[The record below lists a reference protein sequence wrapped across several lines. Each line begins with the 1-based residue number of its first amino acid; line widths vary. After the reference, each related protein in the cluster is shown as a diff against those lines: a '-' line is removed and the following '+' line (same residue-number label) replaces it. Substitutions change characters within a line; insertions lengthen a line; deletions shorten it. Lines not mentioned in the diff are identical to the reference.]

1 MIRYQ
6 PSSRRKW
13 SLPTLLGGNVH
24 IVITNINLNREEK
37 LILLLMRPLESLMV
51 SSKPPNNLMEDN
63 PKP

>member
-24 IVITNINLNREEK
+24 IVIININLNREEK
-37 LILLLMRPLESLMV
+37 LILRPLESL
-51 SSKPPNNLMEDN
+51 KPPNNLMEDN

>member
-24 IVITNINLNREEK
+24 IVIININLNREEK
-37 LILLLMRPLESLMV
+37 LILLLMRPLESL
-51 SSKPPNNLMEDN
+51 KPPNKLMEDN